1 MPTCLPASDSA
12 SHRPVRSGVCLRSRG
27 RSPALRGNKV
37 TGASWKLAVL
47 GAVVLVVLPVSA
59 CRGEE
64 PTTSPD
70 DISGITPVGV
80 TRLPLQ
86 PSVPSLSGDPQPI
99 LTDPIE
105 AGLTRDEVIFLS
117 QKCAGQA
124 EVTNTASEC
133 FRRIQQALARQ
144 WSCEDVTGCV
154 RVARRARPGV
164 TGPGVNRDD
173 AAVMQI
179 TDQAECGK
187 APNDVCL
194 QLPATAAL
202 LNAQRAGEPT
212 DRGSAATVTTDKRA
226 TIHKKVTTDTTATNT
241 ARTAAPA
248 TVTPGKTTPEADAD
262 QQASPGAGT
271 AEQEPS
277 PS

>member
-1 MPTCLPASDSA
+1 M
-12 SHRPVRSGVCLRSRG
+12 
-27 RSPALRGNKV
+27 
-37 TGASWKLAVL
+37 TGASRQRAAL
-47 GAVVLVVLPVSA
+47 GAVVLVVLMVSA

-64 PTTSPD
+64 PATSQD
-70 DISGITPVGV
+70 DSSRMTPVGA

-86 PSVPSLSGDPQPI
+86 PSVPALGGDPQPV

-105 AGLTRDEVIFLS
+105 AGLTQDEVIFLS
-117 QKCAGQA
+117 QMCAGQA

-144 WSCEDVTGCV
+144 WSCEDVSGCV
-154 RVARRARPGV
+154 RVARRSGPGV
-164 TGPGVNRDD
+164 TSPRANGDD
-173 AAVMQI
+173 AAVIQI
-179 TDQAECGK
+179 TDREECGN

-202 LNAQRAGEPT
+202 LNAQREGEPT
-212 DRGSAATVTTDKRA
+212 DRGSAETVTTEGTTTTDKG
-226 TIHKKVTTDTTATNT
+226 VTTDTRVTDTTETASPETATPE
-241 ARTAAPA
+241 PA
-248 TVTPGKTTPEADAD
+248 TD

-271 AEQEPS
+271 VEQEPS